1 MNKKDLHQK
10 ILEKMS
16 SQGIDTS
23 NIDQEKCGV
32 INNYYHVLNKRG
44 DLLFRFNLDKLNK
57 SRANSNPKTKS
68 NFLLGCGIVLAI
80 PGFLFLFTVLIPI
93 FTVAISSFNSVSE
106 KAKVSAVKNALT
118 NGIKECVIL
127 SSEGGDTSAQA
138 NVQSFP
144 GNYTGY
150 TIGVWTA
157 GARDNTCYNAQATPD
172 DDAEATFWIEM
183 DTDGNVTKGCDSAA
197 KKGCD
202 TGAIW

>member
-44 DLLFRFNLDKLNK
+44 DLLFRFNLDKLNN
-57 SRANSNPKTKS
+57 SRANSNPKTKT

-93 FTVAISSFNSVSE
+93 FTVTISSFNSVSE
-106 KAKVSAVKNALT
+106 KAKVSAVQML
-118 NGIKECVIL
+118 
-127 SSEGGDTSAQA
+127 
-138 NVQSFP
+138 
-144 GNYTGY
+144 
-150 TIGVWTA
+150 
-157 GARDNTCYNAQATPD
+157 
-172 DDAEATFWIEM
+172 
-183 DTDGNVTKGCDSAA
+183 
-197 KKGCD
+197 
-202 TGAIW
+202 